1 MALLAQVNRKRAWL
15 LFAATWLTAVTV
27 YSWEEVYDGYRES
40 PRARFELNKSLR
52 ESKYLDC
59 LQRNHVDYFAL
70 RREYSTECAA
80 EAQKACNA
88 DPRLWCE
95 KNYEADLCVKTKVAA
110 CSDIAYMVLGD
121 GSPFIGDDK
130 AFRRKESYED
140 FVYYLTTDFSKPLKR
155 ALLLGFL
162 PLAIFAITPAI
173 GRKVWNWLVSAK

>member
-27 YSWEEVYDGYRES
+27 YSWDEAYNRYRES

-52 ESKYLDC
+52 ESRYLDC

-70 RREYSTECAA
+70 WREYSTECAA
-80 EAQKACNA
+80 EAQRACNA

-95 KNYEADLCVKTKVAA
+95 KDYQADLCVKTKVTV
-110 CSDIAYMVLGD
+110 CSDIAYMVRGD
-121 GSPFIGDDK
+121 GSPFAGDDK

-140 FVYYLTTDFSKPLKR
+140 FVYYWNTGFSEPLKR

-162 PLAIFAITPAI
+162 PLALLAVAPAI
-173 GRKVWNWLVSAK
+173 VRKVWNWLTSAK